1 MIALALLFVAN
12 LFFGAIHI
20 PADVVVDSLLGKGDN
35 DALRFIVRGSRL
47 PQAIT
52 AMLAGAGLSVSGL
65 LLQTS
70 FRNPLAGPSIL
81 GVSSGASLGVAL
93 VLLLFGGTF
102 TFGSQTLGGY
112 VAVMAGA
119 LAGSLI
125 IMVILMALST
135 VVKNNTMFLI
145 TGILIGYLASS
156 VSTLLSS
163 LSEANEI
170 QNYVIW
176 GMGSFGDVTSRQLP
190 WFSILTFFGLA
201 ISLLLSKPLN
211 IFQLGDR
218 YAANLGINVK
228 RVRNIILFATG
239 ILTAVITAFCGPI
252 AFVGMAMP
260 HISRMIFRTD
270 NHWILIPATMLTGAI
285 LCLACNI
292 ASVIPENNVIPVNAL
307 TPIVGVPVIL
317 YVILSKRR

>member
-1 MIALALLFVAN
+1 MGLAVLFIAN

-20 PADVVVDSLLGKGDN
+20 PAAVVFDSLMGKGDN
-35 DALRFIVRGSRL
+35 DALSFIVRGSRL
-47 PQAIT
+47 PQAVT
-52 AMLAGAGLSVSGL
+52 ALLAGAGLSVSGL

-93 VLLLFGGTF
+93 VILLFGGSF
-102 TFGSQTLGGY
+102 SFGTQSWAGY
-112 VAVMAGA
+112 AAIVAGA
-119 LAGSLI
+119 LAGSMMI
-125 IMVILMALST
+125 IAVLMALSA
-135 VVKNNTMFLI
+135 VVRDNTMLLI

-163 LSEANEI
+163 LSAASEI
-170 QNYVIW
+170 QSYVIW
-176 GMGSFGDVTSRQLP
+176 GMGSFGDVTTRHLP
-190 WFSILTFFGLA
+190 WFSVLTITGLA
-201 ISLLLSKPLN
+201 ISVLLSKPLN

-218 YAANLGINVK
+218 YAANLGVNVK
-228 RVRNIILFATG
+228 RTRNIILFTTG

-260 HISRMIFRTD
+260 HISRMIFHTD
-270 NHWILIPATMLTGAI
+270 DHWILIPATMLTGAI
-285 LCLACNI
+285 LCLGCNV
-292 ASVIPENNVIPVNAL
+292 ASVIPENNIIPVNAL

-317 YVILSKRR
+317 YVILNKRR